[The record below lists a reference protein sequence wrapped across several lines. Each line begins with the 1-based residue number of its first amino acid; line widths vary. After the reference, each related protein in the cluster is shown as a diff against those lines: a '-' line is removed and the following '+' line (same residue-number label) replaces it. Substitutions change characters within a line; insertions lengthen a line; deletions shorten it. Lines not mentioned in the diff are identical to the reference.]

1 MIAVVPPRI
10 LRLMMKASLLL
21 AVVLATLLIAASPAE
36 DTNEV
41 TRITEHSG
49 DRKSLHT
56 VVPVYPKRALRDRI
70 QGDVEVCFDVDR
82 DGRTSRIAV
91 RRSSNKVFEKV
102 AREAVQR
109 STYVAVPAD
118 LALSGIKTCRTFR
131 FRLDPEAVSESEA
144 DPDDESGG
152 SEP

>member
-10 LRLMMKASLLL
+10 MRLTMKASPLLVAL
-21 AVVLATLLIAASPAE
+21 LATLPIAASPAE
-36 DTNEV
+36 DTAAV
-41 TRITEHSG
+41 TPITELGG

-102 AREAVQR
+102 ARDAVKQ
-109 STYVAVPAD
+109 STYVAVSD
-118 LALSGIKTCRTFR
+118 DVTLSGIKTCRTFR

-144 DPDDESGG
+144 GADDESGG